1 MRQAANYNVH
11 ATESLPQSLALHFI
25 SPSGEDMDISGM
37 TLRGAV
43 VQDGVIMLDCAVT
56 GVSAALVTW
65 PRLAAGCGA
74 YDIFLTDASG
84 KEYPLLKGAVHVV
97 SRVTPPDVTEEA
109 AAVAGALDVSIPE
122 TEDGSVTIV
131 ENPSIV
137 VEELV
142 RQAEAARD
150 EATRLVETLEG
161 QVESGDLVN
170 EAVAN
175 KLPGALKDA
184 GVELEAATG
193 QSTLSSGDAA
203 DTWTIVGG
211 YAFTWGDEILA
222 GHLPD
227 SCRLTS
233 ISTVYF
239 FTDPATNQYCLRVWK
254 LVDGDYSLI
263 GTSAYVSNLS
273 SGQTATWVFTPGI
286 PLTRGDVIII
296 QVCEGTEMT
305 PYALGMHAVLTP
317 SVPGRGLI
325 TEVSNPPTVN
335 GTMAPLMTVVVDYD
349 DGITLGGMEL
359 ATARQLDSLGRD
371 VRQSSATAEAAART
385 AGQNAA
391 AASTA
396 ADNAATSA
404 TSAANSATAAQQAL
418 EAIPQV
424 DDAGN
429 MTLPGNITAA
439 GGTFDGAV
447 NANGGINIPLAAGA
461 PANESGVNR
470 LYAAGMGGAA
480 NTYTAGAFLNT
491 DSLTTTGT
499 ATVTKTVPWQMAR
512 IGIPAGSHT
521 TIQAPFEGPSSQWN
535 YSSWAG
541 FSFVWR
547 ATAAAK
553 LTMGIGRG
561 AKTIRTDLTTDS
573 YTIIPGNGLAF
584 NSGEILDITFDNV
597 RDTARNGYTVRVRE
611 IYALNSTDGWQVK
624 TTTSFIPATQNEP
637 IPWTVCKIIYQQQ
650 AVANSSVYEN
660 LGGLWLM
667 VTGAQTNNLYKI
679 ATCRGVSNFETGVGV
694 SRWVTDVIN
703 ITSGTASVYAGP
715 GEYAYYQPGNI
726 NPLFYGLDAIG
737 TNAVESEETA
747 AFEDINVPIEES

>member
-1 MRQAANYNVH
+1 MRQAANYNIH

-97 SRVTPPDVTEEA
+97 SRVTPPDGTEEA

-122 TEDGSVTIV
+122 AEDGSVTIV

-150 EATRLVETLEG
+150 EAEQLVETLEE
-161 QVESGDLVN
+161 QVESGELVN

-175 KLPGALKDA
+175 KLPAALKDA
-184 GVELEAATG
+184 GVELEAVTG

-211 YAFTWGDEILA
+211 YAMIWGDEILA

-227 SCRLTS
+227 SCRLKS

-239 FTDPATNQYCLRVWK
+239 FENPAANQYCLRVWR
-254 LVDGDYSLI
+254 LTDGAYSLI

-325 TEVSNPPTVN
+325 TEVANPPTVN

-385 AGQNAA
+385 AGQSAA
-391 AASTA
+391 AASTSA
-396 ADNAATSA
+396 SDAATSA
-404 TSAANSATAAQQAL
+404 TSAANSATEAQQAL
-418 EAIPQV
+418 AAIPQV
-424 DDAGN
+424 DASGN
-429 MTLPGNITAA
+429 MTLAGGLTAA
-439 GGTFDGAV
+439 GAI
-447 NANGGINIPLAAGA
+447 NANGGVNIPLAVGA
-461 PANESGVNR
+461 PTSESGVNR
-470 LYAAGMGGAA
+470 LYAAGMGGAS
-480 NTYTAGAFLNT
+480 NIYTAAAFLNT

-499 ATVTKTVPWQMAR
+499 ATITKTVPWQMAR
-512 IGIPAGSHT
+512 IGIPAGAHT

-547 ATAAAK
+547 STAAAK
-553 LTMGIGRG
+553 VTMGFGRG

-584 NSGEILDITFDNV
+584 NFGEILDITFDNV

-650 AVANSSVYEN
+650 AVASSSVYEN

-679 ATCRGVSNFETGVGV
+679 ATCRGVSNFETGVGI

-703 ITSGTASVYAGP
+703 TTSGTAAVNAGP

-737 TNAVESEETA
+737 TNAIESEETA
-747 AFEDINVPIEES
+747 DFEDINIPL

>member
-1 MRQAANYNVH
+1 MRQAANYNIH

-56 GVSAALVTW
+56 GASAALVTW

-97 SRVTPPDVTEEA
+97 SRVTPPDGTEDA

-150 EATRLVETLEG
+150 EAKQLVETLEG
-161 QVESGDLVN
+161 QVESGELVN

-175 KLPGALKDA
+175 KLPAALKDA

-193 QSTLSSGDAA
+193 QSSLSSGDAA

-211 YAFTWGDEILA
+211 YAMTWGDEILA

-239 FTDPATNQYCLRVWK
+239 FDNPALNQYCLRIWK
-254 LVDGDYSLI
+254 LVDGAYSLI

-273 SGQTATWVFTPGI
+273 SGQTATWVFTPGVT
-286 PLTRGDVIII
+286 LQRGDVIII

-317 SVPGRGLI
+317 SVPGRGLVA
-325 TEVSNPPTVN
+325 EVANPPAVN

-349 DGITLGGMEL
+349 DGITLGGLEL

-385 AGQNAA
+385 AGQSAA
-391 AASTA
+391 TASTA
-396 ADNAATSA
+396 ADNASTSA
-404 TSAANSATAAQQAL
+404 TSAANSATAAANAL
-418 EAIPQV
+418 AAMPQV
-424 DDAGN
+424 DASGN
-429 MTLPGNITAA
+429 MTLAGNITAE

-447 NANGGINIPLAAGA
+447 NANGGINIPLAVGA
-461 PANESGVNR
+461 PMDTAAVNR
-470 LYAAGMGGAA
+470 FLAMG
-480 NTYTAGAFLNT
+480 L
-491 DSLTTTGT
+491 
-499 ATVTKTVPWQMAR
+499 
-512 IGIPAGSHT
+512 
-521 TIQAPFEGPSSQWN
+521 
-535 YSSWAG
+535 
-541 FSFVWR
+541 
-547 ATAAAK
+547 
-553 LTMGIGRG
+553 
-561 AKTIRTDLTTDS
+561 
-573 YTIIPGNGLAF
+573 
-584 NSGEILDITFDNV
+584 
-597 RDTARNGYTVRVRE
+597 
-611 IYALNSTDGWQVK
+611 
-624 TTTSFIPATQNEP
+624 EP
-637 IPWTVCKIIYQQQ
+637 
-650 AVANSSVYEN
+650 
-660 LGGLWLM
+660 
-667 VTGAQTNNLYKI
+667 
-679 ATCRGVSNFETGVGV
+679 CR
-694 SRWVTDVIN
+694 R
-703 ITSGTASVYAGP
+703 
-715 GEYAYYQPGNI
+715 
-726 NPLFYGLDAIG
+726 
-737 TNAVESEETA
+737 
-747 AFEDINVPIEES
+747 

>member
-56 GVSAALVTW
+56 GASAALVTW

-97 SRVTPPDVTEEA
+97 SRVTPPDGTEDA

-150 EATRLVETLEG
+150 EAKQLVETLED
-161 QVESGDLVN
+161 QVESGELVN

-175 KLPGALKDA
+175 KLPAALKDA
-184 GVELEAATG
+184 GVELEAVTG

-211 YAFTWGDEILA
+211 YAMTWGDEILA

-239 FTDPATNQYCLRVWK
+239 FTDPALNQYCLRIWR
-254 LVDGDYSLI
+254 LTDGAYSLI

-273 SGQTATWVFTPGI
+273 SGQTATWVFTPGV
-286 PLTRGDVIII
+286 PLTRGDKIII

-305 PYALGMHAVLTP
+305 PYALGMHAILTP

-325 TEVSNPPTVN
+325 TEVANPPTVN

-385 AGQNAA
+385 AGQSAA
-391 AASTA
+391 TASTA

-404 TSAANSATAAQQAL
+404 TAAANSATAAANAL
-418 EAIPQV
+418 AAMPQV
-424 DDAGN
+424 DASGN
-429 MTLPGNITAA
+429 MTLAGGLTAA
-439 GGTFDGAV
+439 GAV
-447 NANGGINIPLAAGA
+447 NANGGINIPLAVGA
-461 PANESGVNR
+461 ATDTSAVNR
-470 LYAAGMGGAA
+470 LYAAGMSGVTDIFALHF
-480 NTYTAGAFLNT
+480 FLNT
-491 DSLTTTGT
+491 DSITATGT
-499 ATVTKTVPWQMAR
+499 AQTTVLIPGQYARTNVPANTHSTVVHTFT
-512 IGIPAGSHT
+512 GPAG
-521 TIQAPFEGPSSQWN
+521 QWN
-535 YSSWAG
+535 YSSFAG
-541 FSFVWR
+541 FAIPWQ
-547 ATAAAK
+547 
-553 LTMGIGRG
+553 LTSTGKVTVGLGRG
-561 AKTIRTDLTTDS
+561 AKTVRKDLTLDS
-573 YTIIPGNGLAF
+573 YSIIPGNDLAY
-584 NSGEILDITFDNV
+584 NTGEMLDITFDNV
-597 RDTARNGYTVRVRE
+597 RDTVRGGYVVRVRE
-611 IYALNSTDGWQVK
+611 IYAAETTRTWKVK
-624 TTTSFIPATQNEP
+624 TTTGFIPSTNNEP
-637 IPWTVCKIIYQQQ
+637 IPYIVNKVIYHQYAPRSYNAGDYGDAYGALFLLTGGGSSQQ
-650 AVANSSVYEN
+650 
-660 LGGLWLM
+660 LW
-667 VTGAQTNNLYKI
+667 KI
-679 ATCRGVSNFETGVGV
+679 ATVRGVTTFETGTGF
-694 SRWVTDVIN
+694 STLVTDIPG
-703 ITSGTASVYAGP
+703 ISGGSVSVFAGAA
-715 GEYAYYQPGNI
+715 ERTNYQPGNV
-726 NPLFYGLDAIG
+726 NPVYYALEAMAVNAIE
-737 TNAVESEETA
+737 TEETA
-747 AFEDINVPIEES
+747 DFEDINIPL

>member
-1 MRQAANYNVH
+1 MRQAANYNIH

-56 GVSAALVTW
+56 GASAALVTW

-97 SRVTPPDVTEEA
+97 SRVTPPDGTEDA

-150 EATRLVETLEG
+150 EAKQLVETLEG
-161 QVESGDLVN
+161 QVESGELVN

-175 KLPGALKDA
+175 KLPAALKDA

-193 QSTLSSGDAA
+193 QSSLSSGDAA

-211 YAFTWGDEILA
+211 YAMTWGDEILA

-239 FTDPATNQYCLRVWK
+239 FDNPALNQYCLRIWK
-254 LVDGDYSLI
+254 LVDGAYSLI

-273 SGQTATWVFTPGI
+273 SGQTATWVFTPGVT
-286 PLTRGDVIII
+286 LQRGDVIII

-317 SVPGRGLI
+317 SVPGRGLVA
-325 TEVSNPPTVN
+325 EVANPPAVN

-349 DGITLGGMEL
+349 DGITLGGLEL

-385 AGQNAA
+385 AGQSAA
-391 AASTA
+391 TASTA
-396 ADNAATSA
+396 ADNASTSA
-404 TSAANSATAAQQAL
+404 TSAANSATAAANAL
-418 EAIPQV
+418 AAMPQV
-424 DDAGN
+424 DASGN
-429 MTLPGNITAA
+429 MTLA
-439 GGTFDGAV
+439 GGLAAAGAV
-447 NANGGINIPLAAGA
+447 NANGGINIPLAVGA
-461 PANESGVNR
+461 PTDTSAVNR
-470 LYAAGMGGAA
+470 LYAAGM
-480 NTYTAGAFLNT
+480 AGVTGILTSNAFLNT
-491 DSLTTTGT
+491 DAIT
-499 ATVTKTVPWQMAR
+499 ASGSSTVTKTVPYHLA
-512 IGIPAGSHT
+512 GIKVPKGTHS
-521 TIQAPFEGPSSQWN
+521 TIQARFEVSNPQWN
-535 YSSWAG
+535 YSSFAG
-541 FSFVWR
+541 FSFLWR
-547 ATAAAK
+547 ATNAAK
-553 LTMGIGRG
+553 LSFGIGRG
-561 AKTIRTDLTTDS
+561 GKTIRPDLSIDS
-573 YTIIPGNGLAF
+573 YSIIPANGLAY
-584 NSGEILDITFDNV
+584 NQGEILDITFDNV
-597 RDTARNGYTVRVRE
+597 RNTERNGYVVRVRE
-611 IYALNSTDGWQVK
+611 IFALNNTDSWQVK
-624 TTTSFIPATQNEP
+624 TTTSFIPASQNEP
-637 IPWTVCKIIYQQQ
+637 VPWTIAKVIYQQKS
-650 AVANSSVYEN
+650 VASIARYEDT
-660 LGGLWLM
+660 GALWLM
-667 VTGAQTNNLYKI
+667 LTGGQGYNLYQI
-679 ATCRGVSNFETGVGV
+679 ATCRGVSNFETGVGI
-694 SRWVTDVIN
+694 SSWVADVVN
-703 ITSGTASVYAGP
+703 NAGGDVSVYAGI
-715 GEYAYYQPGNI
+715 GEYAYYQPGCI
-726 NPLFYGLDAIG
+726 NPVFYGLEAM
-737 TNAVESEETA
+737 AVNVIESEETA
-747 AFEDINVPIEES
+747 DFVDVNTPLES

>member
-1 MRQAANYNVH
+1 M
-11 ATESLPQSLALHFI
+11 
-25 SPSGEDMDISGM
+25 SGV

-43 VQDGVIMLDCAVT
+43 RLKTGVTEFGFSRDDEGNGVISWASV
-56 GVSAALVTW
+56 
-65 PRLAAGCGA
+65 PAGMWS
-74 YDIFLTDASG
+74 YDVFMDDGS
-84 KEYPLLKGAVHVV
+84 EESPLLYGRFI
-97 SRVTPPDVTEEA
+97 SSGRVTPDLPDEQQ
-109 AAVAGALDVSIPE
+109 AVAGAVVVQLPEGSGCVQLMLDNASSAAWYAEQSKKYATNAGNSEVSAANSAAAAASSA
-122 TEDGSVTIV
+122 TDAAASATSAASSSSDAAHSAA
-131 ENPSIV
+131 N
-137 VEELV
+137 
-142 RQAEAARD
+142 AESSEAKAARS
-150 EATRLVETLEG
+150 EA
-161 QVESGDLVN
+161 N
-170 EAVAN
+170 A
-175 KLPGALKDA
+175 
-184 GVELEAATG
+184 
-193 QSTLSSGDAA
+193 
-203 DTWTIVGG
+203 
-211 YAFTWGDEILA
+211 
-222 GHLPD
+222 
-227 SCRLTS
+227 
-233 ISTVYF
+233 
-239 FTDPATNQYCLRVWK
+239 
-254 LVDGDYSLI
+254 
-263 GTSAYVSNLS
+263 
-273 SGQTATWVFTPGI
+273 
-286 PLTRGDVIII
+286 
-296 QVCEGTEMT
+296 M
-305 PYALGMHAVLTP
+305 
-317 SVPGRGLI
+317 
-325 TEVSNPPTVN
+325 
-335 GTMAPLMTVVVDYD
+335 
-349 DGITLGGMEL
+349 
-359 ATARQLDSLGRD
+359 
-371 VRQSSATAEAAART
+371 SSATAAAAS
-385 AGQNAA
+385 ASNASLSEANAA
-391 AASTA
+391 ASQSSAAASASDAASSAASASTSAHNA
-396 ADNAATSA
+396 AASESSAESSETAASKSASDAATSA

-418 EAIPQV
+418 DAIPEV
-424 DDAGN
+424 DASGN
-429 MTLPGNITAA
+429 MTLSGTITATAATINGPLVVNNPDGSGSA
-439 GGTFDGAV
+439 GTLNQIYGITRFYQSVDLRSGGWLRGTFMVETGILNISQGASFNCAGAATFSSAV
-447 NANGGINIPLAAGA
+447 NANGGVNIPLAAGA
-461 PANESGVNR
+461 PSNESGVNR

-573 YTIIPGNGLAF
+573 YTIIPGNDLAF

-624 TTTSFIPATQNEP
+624 TTTSFIPATKNEP
-637 IPWTVCKIIYQQQ
+637 VPWTVCKIIYQQQ

-703 ITSGTASVYAGP
+703 TTSGTASVYAGP

-737 TNAVESEETA
+737 TNAVESEATA

>member
-1 MRQAANYNVH
+1 MELVIDGRTMALRWPSGVPVTDVSLVLGDTVPVRIRVEHALDNCTPALAVKQTIGSPDLIMTVTGFVREDDWQTADWVVNTAPLQEALDSADSVALVAEVVLVAPDGAQHTSRPIRVTVRRDILPANYAPPAEV
-11 ATESLPQSLALHFI
+11 LADW
-25 SPSGEDMDISGM
+25 S
-37 TLRGAV
+37 
-43 VQDGVIMLDCAVT
+43 
-56 GVSAALVTW
+56 
-65 PRLAAGCGA
+65 
-74 YDIFLTDASG
+74 
-84 KEYPLLKGAVHVV
+84 
-97 SRVTPPDVTEEA
+97 
-109 AAVAGALDVSIPE
+109 
-122 TEDGSVTIV
+122 
-131 ENPSIV
+131 
-137 VEELV
+137 ELV
-142 RQAEAARD
+142 ADALTAQ
-150 EATRLVETLEG
+150 
-161 QVESGDLVN
+161 
-170 EAVAN
+170 
-175 KLPGALKDA
+175 LPDALKEA
-184 GVELEAATG
+184 GVELAAATG

-211 YAFTWGDEILA
+211 YAMTWGDEILA

-239 FTDPATNQYCLRVWK
+239 FENPAANQYCLRIWR
-254 LVDGDYSLI
+254 LTDGAYSLI

-296 QVCEGTEMT
+296 QVCEGIEMT

-325 TEVSNPPTVN
+325 TEVANPPTVN

-385 AGQNAA
+385 AGQSAA
-391 AASTA
+391 AASTSA
-396 ADNAATSA
+396 SDAATSA
-404 TSAANSATAAQQAL
+404 TSAANSATEAQQAL
-418 EAIPQV
+418 AAIPQV
-424 DDAGN
+424 DASGN
-429 MTLPGNITAA
+429 MTLAGGLTAA
-439 GGTFDGAV
+439 GAI
-447 NANGGINIPLAAGA
+447 NANGGVNIPLAVGA
-461 PANESGVNR
+461 PTSESGVNR
-470 LYAAGMGGAA
+470 LYAAGMGGAS
-480 NTYTAGAFLNT
+480 NIYTAAAFLNT

-499 ATVTKTVPWQMAR
+499 ATITKTVPWQMAR
-512 IGIPAGSHT
+512 IGIPAGAHT

-547 ATAAAK
+547 STAAAK
-553 LTMGIGRG
+553 VTMGFGRG

-584 NSGEILDITFDNV
+584 NFGEILDITFDNV

-650 AVANSSVYEN
+650 AVASSSVYEN

-679 ATCRGVSNFETGVGV
+679 ATCRGVSNFETGVGI

-703 ITSGTASVYAGP
+703 TTSGTAAVNAGP

-737 TNAVESEETA
+737 TNAIESEETA
-747 AFEDINVPIEES
+747 DFEDINIPL

>member
-1 MRQAANYNVH
+1 MNGV
-11 ATESLPQSLALHFI
+11 
-25 SPSGEDMDISGM
+25 

-43 VQDGVIMLDCAVT
+43 RLKT
-56 GVSAALVTW
+56 GVAEFGFSRDDEGNGVLSWASV
-65 PRLAAGCGA
+65 PAGRWS
-74 YDIFLTDASG
+74 YDVFMDDGNEES
-84 KEYPLLKGAVHVV
+84 PLLYGRFV
-97 SRVTPPDVTEEA
+97 SSGRVTPDLPDEQQ
-109 AAVAGALDVSIPE
+109 AVAGAVVVQLPEGSGCVQVVLDNASSAAWYAEQAKKYATNAGNSEVSAANSAAAAASSATDAAASATSAASSSSDAAHSAANAASSE
-122 TEDGSVTIV
+122 
-131 ENPSIV
+131 
-137 VEELV
+137 
-142 RQAEAARD
+142 AKAARS
-150 EATRLVETLEG
+150 EA
-161 QVESGDLVN
+161 
-170 EAVAN
+170 
-175 KLPGALKDA
+175 
-184 GVELEAATG
+184 
-193 QSTLSSGDAA
+193 
-203 DTWTIVGG
+203 
-211 YAFTWGDEILA
+211 
-222 GHLPD
+222 
-227 SCRLTS
+227 
-233 ISTVYF
+233 
-239 FTDPATNQYCLRVWK
+239 
-254 LVDGDYSLI
+254 
-263 GTSAYVSNLS
+263 
-273 SGQTATWVFTPGI
+273 
-286 PLTRGDVIII
+286 
-296 QVCEGTEMT
+296 
-305 PYALGMHAVLTP
+305 HA
-317 SVPGRGLI
+317 
-325 TEVSNPPTVN
+325 
-335 GTMAPLMTVVVDYD
+335 M
-349 DGITLGGMEL
+349 
-359 ATARQLDSLGRD
+359 
-371 VRQSSATAEAAART
+371 SSATAAAAS
-385 AGQNAA
+385 ASNASLSEANAA
-391 AASTA
+391 ASQSSAAASASDAASSAASASTSAHNA
-396 ADNAATSA
+396 AASESSAESSETAASKSASDAATSA

-418 EAIPQV
+418 EAIPEV
-424 DDAGN
+424 DASGN
-429 MTLPGNITAA
+429 MTLSGTITATAATINGPLVVNNPDGSGSA
-439 GGTFDGAV
+439 GTLNQIYGITRFYQSVDLRSGGWLRGTFMVETGILNISQGASFNCAGAATFSSAV

-624 TTTSFIPATQNEP
+624 TTTSFIPATHNEP

>member
-1 MRQAANYNVH
+1 M
-11 ATESLPQSLALHFI
+11 
-25 SPSGEDMDISGM
+25 SGV

-43 VQDGVIMLDCAVT
+43 RLKTGVTEFGFSRDDEGNGVISWASV
-56 GVSAALVTW
+56 
-65 PRLAAGCGA
+65 PAGMWS
-74 YDIFLTDASG
+74 YDVFMDDGS
-84 KEYPLLKGAVHVV
+84 EESPLLYGRFV
-97 SRVTPPDVTEEA
+97 SSGRVTPDLPDEQQ
-109 AAVAGALDVSIPE
+109 AVAGAVVVQLPEGSGCVQVVLDNASSAAWYAEQAKKYATNAGNSEVSAANSAAAAASSATDAAASATSAASSSSDAAHSAANAASSE
-122 TEDGSVTIV
+122 
-131 ENPSIV
+131 
-137 VEELV
+137 
-142 RQAEAARD
+142 AKAARS
-150 EATRLVETLEG
+150 EA
-161 QVESGDLVN
+161 
-170 EAVAN
+170 
-175 KLPGALKDA
+175 
-184 GVELEAATG
+184 
-193 QSTLSSGDAA
+193 
-203 DTWTIVGG
+203 
-211 YAFTWGDEILA
+211 
-222 GHLPD
+222 
-227 SCRLTS
+227 
-233 ISTVYF
+233 
-239 FTDPATNQYCLRVWK
+239 
-254 LVDGDYSLI
+254 
-263 GTSAYVSNLS
+263 
-273 SGQTATWVFTPGI
+273 
-286 PLTRGDVIII
+286 
-296 QVCEGTEMT
+296 
-305 PYALGMHAVLTP
+305 HA
-317 SVPGRGLI
+317 
-325 TEVSNPPTVN
+325 
-335 GTMAPLMTVVVDYD
+335 M
-349 DGITLGGMEL
+349 
-359 ATARQLDSLGRD
+359 
-371 VRQSSATAEAAART
+371 SSATAAAAS
-385 AGQNAA
+385 ASNASLSEANAA
-391 AASTA
+391 ASQSSAAASASDAASSAASASTSAHNA
-396 ADNAATSA
+396 AASESSAESSETAASKSASDAATSA

-418 EAIPQV
+418 EAIPEV
-424 DDAGN
+424 DASGN
-429 MTLPGNITAA
+429 MTLSGTITATAATINGPLVVNNPDGSGSA
-439 GGTFDGAV
+439 GTLNQIYGITRFYQSVDLRSGGWLRGTFMVETGILNISQGASFNCAGAATFSSAV

-747 AFEDINVPIEES
+747 AFEDINIPL

>member
-1 MRQAANYNVH
+1 M
-11 ATESLPQSLALHFI
+11 
-25 SPSGEDMDISGM
+25 SGV

-43 VQDGVIMLDCAVT
+43 RLKTGVTEFGFSRDDEGNGVISWASV
-56 GVSAALVTW
+56 
-65 PRLAAGCGA
+65 PAGMWS
-74 YDIFLTDASG
+74 YDVFMDDGS
-84 KEYPLLKGAVHVV
+84 EESPLLYGRFV
-97 SRVTPPDVTEEA
+97 SSGRVTPDLPDEQQ
-109 AAVAGALDVSIPE
+109 AVAGAVVVQLPEGSGCVQVVLDNASSAAWYAEQAKKYATNAGNSEVSAANSAAAAASSATDAAASATSAASSSSDAAHSAANAASSE
-122 TEDGSVTIV
+122 
-131 ENPSIV
+131 
-137 VEELV
+137 
-142 RQAEAARD
+142 AKAARS
-150 EATRLVETLEG
+150 EA
-161 QVESGDLVN
+161 
-170 EAVAN
+170 
-175 KLPGALKDA
+175 
-184 GVELEAATG
+184 
-193 QSTLSSGDAA
+193 
-203 DTWTIVGG
+203 
-211 YAFTWGDEILA
+211 
-222 GHLPD
+222 
-227 SCRLTS
+227 
-233 ISTVYF
+233 
-239 FTDPATNQYCLRVWK
+239 
-254 LVDGDYSLI
+254 
-263 GTSAYVSNLS
+263 
-273 SGQTATWVFTPGI
+273 
-286 PLTRGDVIII
+286 
-296 QVCEGTEMT
+296 
-305 PYALGMHAVLTP
+305 HA
-317 SVPGRGLI
+317 
-325 TEVSNPPTVN
+325 
-335 GTMAPLMTVVVDYD
+335 M
-349 DGITLGGMEL
+349 
-359 ATARQLDSLGRD
+359 
-371 VRQSSATAEAAART
+371 SSATAAAAS
-385 AGQNAA
+385 ASNASLSEANAA
-391 AASTA
+391 ASQSSAAASASDAASSAASASTSAHNA
-396 ADNAATSA
+396 AASESSAESSETAASKSASDAATSA

-418 EAIPQV
+418 EAIPEV
-424 DDAGN
+424 DASGN
-429 MTLPGNITAA
+429 MTLSGTITATAATINGPLVVNNPDGSGSA
-439 GGTFDGAV
+439 GTLNQIYGITRFYQSVDLRSGGWLRGTFMVETGILNISQGASFNCAGAATFSSAV

>member
-1 MRQAANYNVH
+1 M
-11 ATESLPQSLALHFI
+11 
-25 SPSGEDMDISGM
+25 SGV

-43 VQDGVIMLDCAVT
+43 RLKTGVTEFGFSRDDEGNGVISWASV
-56 GVSAALVTW
+56 
-65 PRLAAGCGA
+65 PAGMWS
-74 YDIFLTDASG
+74 YDVFMDDGS
-84 KEYPLLKGAVHVV
+84 EESPLLYGRFI
-97 SRVTPPDVTEEA
+97 SSGRVTPDLPDEQQ
-109 AAVAGALDVSIPE
+109 AVAGAVVVQLPEGSGCVQVVLDNASSAAWYAEQAKKYATNAGNSEVSAANSAAAAASSATDAAASATSAASSSSDAAHSAANAASSE
-122 TEDGSVTIV
+122 
-131 ENPSIV
+131 
-137 VEELV
+137 
-142 RQAEAARD
+142 AKAARS
-150 EATRLVETLEG
+150 EA
-161 QVESGDLVN
+161 
-170 EAVAN
+170 
-175 KLPGALKDA
+175 
-184 GVELEAATG
+184 
-193 QSTLSSGDAA
+193 
-203 DTWTIVGG
+203 
-211 YAFTWGDEILA
+211 
-222 GHLPD
+222 
-227 SCRLTS
+227 
-233 ISTVYF
+233 
-239 FTDPATNQYCLRVWK
+239 
-254 LVDGDYSLI
+254 
-263 GTSAYVSNLS
+263 
-273 SGQTATWVFTPGI
+273 
-286 PLTRGDVIII
+286 
-296 QVCEGTEMT
+296 
-305 PYALGMHAVLTP
+305 HA
-317 SVPGRGLI
+317 
-325 TEVSNPPTVN
+325 
-335 GTMAPLMTVVVDYD
+335 M
-349 DGITLGGMEL
+349 
-359 ATARQLDSLGRD
+359 
-371 VRQSSATAEAAART
+371 SSATAAAAS
-385 AGQNAA
+385 ASNASLSEANAA
-391 AASTA
+391 ASQSSAAASASDAASSAASASTSAHNA
-396 ADNAATSA
+396 AASESSAESSETAASKSASDAATSA

-418 EAIPQV
+418 EAIPEV
-424 DDAGN
+424 DASGN
-429 MTLPGNITAA
+429 MTLSGTITATAATINGPLVVNNPDGSGSA
-439 GGTFDGAV
+439 GTLNQIYGITRFYQSVDLQSGGWLRGTFMVESGILNISQGASFNCAGAATFSSAV

-547 ATAAAK
+547 ASSAAK
-553 LTMGIGRG
+553 VTIGIGRG

-667 VTGAQTNNLYKI
+667 VTGAQTNNLFKI
-679 ATCRGVSNFETGVGV
+679 ATCRGVSNFETGVGI

-703 ITSGTASVYAGP
+703 TTSGTASVYAGP
-715 GEYAYYQPGNI
+715 GEYAYYQPGNV

-737 TNAVESEETA
+737 TNAVESEATA
-747 AFEDINVPIEES
+747 AFEDINVPIE

>member
-1 MRQAANYNVH
+1 M
-11 ATESLPQSLALHFI
+11 
-25 SPSGEDMDISGM
+25 SGV

-43 VQDGVIMLDCAVT
+43 RLKTGVTEFGFSRDDEGNGVISWASV
-56 GVSAALVTW
+56 
-65 PRLAAGCGA
+65 PAGMWS
-74 YDIFLTDASG
+74 YDVFMDDGS
-84 KEYPLLKGAVHVV
+84 EESPLLYGRFV
-97 SRVTPPDVTEEA
+97 SSGRVTPDLPDEQQ
-109 AAVAGALDVSIPE
+109 AVAGAVVVQLPEGSGCVQVVLDNASSAAWYAEQAKKYATNAGNSEVSAANSAAAAASSATDAAASATSAASSSSDAAHSAANAASSE
-122 TEDGSVTIV
+122 
-131 ENPSIV
+131 
-137 VEELV
+137 
-142 RQAEAARD
+142 AKAARS
-150 EATRLVETLEG
+150 EA
-161 QVESGDLVN
+161 
-170 EAVAN
+170 
-175 KLPGALKDA
+175 
-184 GVELEAATG
+184 
-193 QSTLSSGDAA
+193 
-203 DTWTIVGG
+203 
-211 YAFTWGDEILA
+211 
-222 GHLPD
+222 
-227 SCRLTS
+227 
-233 ISTVYF
+233 
-239 FTDPATNQYCLRVWK
+239 
-254 LVDGDYSLI
+254 
-263 GTSAYVSNLS
+263 
-273 SGQTATWVFTPGI
+273 
-286 PLTRGDVIII
+286 
-296 QVCEGTEMT
+296 
-305 PYALGMHAVLTP
+305 HA
-317 SVPGRGLI
+317 
-325 TEVSNPPTVN
+325 
-335 GTMAPLMTVVVDYD
+335 M
-349 DGITLGGMEL
+349 
-359 ATARQLDSLGRD
+359 
-371 VRQSSATAEAAART
+371 SSATAAAAS
-385 AGQNAA
+385 ASNASLSEANAA
-391 AASTA
+391 ASQSSAAASASDAASSATSAATSAHNAAASESAAESSETA
-396 ADNAATSA
+396 ASKSASDAATSA

-418 EAIPQV
+418 EAIPEV
-424 DDAGN
+424 DASGN
-429 MTLPGNITAA
+429 MTLSGTITATAATINGPLVVNNPDGSGSA
-439 GGTFDGAV
+439 GTLNQIYGITRFYQSVDLRSGGWLRGTFMVETGILNISQGASFNCAGAATFSSAV

-726 NPLFYGLDAIG
+726 NPLFYGLDAIAA
-737 TNAVESEETA
+737 NAIESEETA
-747 AFEDINVPIEES
+747 SFEDINVPIEES

>member
-1 MRQAANYNVH
+1 MALRWPSGVPVTDVSLVLGDTVPVRIRVEHALDNCTPALAVKQTIGSPDLIMTVTGFVREDDWQTADWVVNTAPLQEALDSADSVALVAEVVLVAPDGAQHTSRPIRVTVRRDILPANYAPPAEV
-11 ATESLPQSLALHFI
+11 LADW
-25 SPSGEDMDISGM
+25 S
-37 TLRGAV
+37 
-43 VQDGVIMLDCAVT
+43 
-56 GVSAALVTW
+56 
-65 PRLAAGCGA
+65 
-74 YDIFLTDASG
+74 
-84 KEYPLLKGAVHVV
+84 
-97 SRVTPPDVTEEA
+97 
-109 AAVAGALDVSIPE
+109 
-122 TEDGSVTIV
+122 
-131 ENPSIV
+131 
-137 VEELV
+137 ELV
-142 RQAEAARD
+142 ADALTAQ
-150 EATRLVETLEG
+150 
-161 QVESGDLVN
+161 
-170 EAVAN
+170 
-175 KLPGALKDA
+175 LPDALKEA
-184 GVELEAATG
+184 GVELAAATG

-211 YAFTWGDEILA
+211 YAMTWGDEILA

-239 FTDPATNQYCLRVWK
+239 FENPAANQYCLRIWR
-254 LVDGDYSLI
+254 LTDGAYSLI

-296 QVCEGTEMT
+296 QVCEGIEMT

-325 TEVSNPPTVN
+325 TEVANPPTVN

-385 AGQNAA
+385 AGQSAA
-391 AASTA
+391 AASTSA
-396 ADNAATSA
+396 SDAATSA
-404 TSAANSATAAQQAL
+404 TSAANSATEAQQAL
-418 EAIPQV
+418 AAIPQV
-424 DDAGN
+424 DASGN
-429 MTLPGNITAA
+429 MTLAGGLTAA
-439 GGTFDGAV
+439 GAI
-447 NANGGINIPLAAGA
+447 NANGGVNIPLAVGA
-461 PANESGVNR
+461 PTSESGVNR
-470 LYAAGMGGAA
+470 LYAAGMGGAS
-480 NTYTAGAFLNT
+480 NIYTAAAFLNT

-499 ATVTKTVPWQMAR
+499 ATITKTVPWQMAR
-512 IGIPAGSHT
+512 IGIPAGAHT

-547 ATAAAK
+547 STAAAK
-553 LTMGIGRG
+553 VTMGFGRG

-584 NSGEILDITFDNV
+584 NFGEILDITFDNV

-650 AVANSSVYEN
+650 AVASSSVYEN

-679 ATCRGVSNFETGVGV
+679 ATCRGVSNFETGVGI

-703 ITSGTASVYAGP
+703 TTSGTAAVNAGP

-737 TNAVESEETA
+737 TNAIESEETA
-747 AFEDINVPIEES
+747 DFEDINIPL